1 MAPIPRCFPPCCVYG
16 STCDPQPWL
25 WPVDLR
31 ERREDSP
38 GSRELANKRCLSLGS
53 SPPLP
58 APQSPP
64 CAPCHHPLL
73 PSVSEETPEA
83 SAKQTKNPQDC
94 LLPPRFLAL
103 VFKTEIVTE
112 NDVGGFRNI
121 SFNSQPP
128 SKHFNQR
135 SPYLFFFLSA
145 K

>member
-1 MAPIPRCFPPCCVYG
+1 MAPILRCFPPCWVYR
-16 STCDPQPWL
+16 STCDPQPRL
-25 WPVDLR
+25 WPADLR

-64 CAPCHHPLL
+64 CAPCHTTLRFHLCQRKPL
-73 PSVSEETPEA
+73 EA
-83 SAKQTKNPQDC
+83 SAKQTKNPQGC

-121 SFNSQPP
+121 SFKSQPP

-135 SPYLFFFLSA
+135 SPYLFFF
-145 K
+145 